1 MKRPEQPCFGRSTLN
16 LAYRGMTTLILESS
30 QKALSIAPAHTM
42 DYAGRQILLFYFEG
56 LSAHEEKLRS
66 AWDEETLHDMRVA
79 TRRLRVACRLLRT
92 TFHPDQLGLFNNWL
106 RELGEV
112 LGAVRDLDVFILF
125 VDEYSR
131 THGLSAGLE
140 ALRASVE
147 TNREGA
153 RATLNQYL
161 GDEPHRRF
169 KTEFIDWLH
178 GEVAQAAPPR
188 KAGQRLVQEVAPILL
203 SKGRATTCASR
214 SSVAE
219 QPAPE
224 ALHNLRIAC
233 KRFRYTAEFFKSCY
247 GKRLTG
253 LIHQVTEFQDSLG
266 RYQDA
271 HVHITYLNS
280 FITRLDRRSSRQR
293 RVQADLEQVVSSE
306 RLLQRTAYEQFI
318 ASWPEDDHPFSSI
331 DFTLKPLSRD

>member
-16 LAYRGMTTLILESS
+16 LAYRDMTLLLESPE
-30 QKALSIAPAHTM
+30 KAMSIAPDQTM
-42 DYAGRQILLFYFEG
+42 DYAGRQILLFYFG
-56 LSAHEEKLRS
+56 ALSAHEAKLRS
-66 AWDEETLHDMRVA
+66 AWDEEALHDMRVA

-92 TFHPDQLGLFNNWL
+92 TFHPEQLGLFKNWL

-112 LGAVRDLDVFILF
+112 LGAVRDLDVFLLF

-140 ALRASVE
+140 ALRASLE
-147 TNREGA
+147 SNREGS
-153 RATLNQYL
+153 RATLSQYL
-161 GDEPHRRF
+161 EDEPHRRF
-169 KTEFIDWLH
+169 KRAFIDWLY
-178 GEVAQAAPPR
+178 GENAQAAPPR
-188 KAGQRLVQEVAPILL
+188 KAGQRLVREIAPVLL
-203 SKGRATTCASR
+203 SKGRAATCASR

-219 QPAPE
+219 EPTPE

-233 KRFRYTAEFFKSCY
+233 KRLRYTAEFFKSCY
-247 GKRLTG
+247 GKRFTG
-253 LIHQVTEFQDSLG
+253 LIHQATEFQDSLG

-293 RVQADLEQVVSSE
+293 RVQADLELVISSE
-306 RLLQRTAYEQFI
+306 RLLQRTAYEQFT
-318 ASWPEDDHPFSSI
+318 ASWSEDDHPFSSI
-331 DFTLKPLSRD
+331 DFTLKP